1 MSIKSRLILSHS
13 IILIF
18 MLVMLVFAATRFN
31 YTANAVQQIVE
42 GDVLRA
48 ELANEVNIQAEGVAG
63 QLLLLFILQEQQQRT
78 EVYKRIDIKNKNI
91 DTALEQIANL
101 LTSEQD
107 NQALQRLITLR
118 KAYHDQFF
126 ATVDEI
132 EFGDPELARELMAG
146 KTLSALNALL
156 AEAAQFK
163 AEQQAS
169 MSQHQTSIIKETENA
184 LLIML
189 VLGCCAL
196 VIGLFMAFTII
207 TSISK
212 RLSQSVQ
219 TLTAIAGGDL
229 TVAIP
234 QAGKDELGVLL
245 FEMSHMQAQ
254 LQAMIGEIDHDAK
267 SVHGGANEVLNHA
280 KTMKQEASSQ
290 FQRSD
295 NINNSIV
302 SLANSIKHSA
312 GEAMQVEE
320 QAQKTQ
326 QLSEQGVAAIVQ
338 ASAAIKEIASTVCE
352 SASSV
357 ARLSESAM
365 QVTQSINQIR
375 EIADQT
381 NLLALNASIEAAR
394 AGESG
399 RGFAVVADEVRVLAS
414 RTAQVTLNIDDVI
427 TTITKQ
433 TQQVEAEINVSET
446 RINEGVLL
454 IEDIIQPLQQ
464 MQQEALQSCQRLQ
477 ALAELTNKQSLDSE
491 VVSVNAT
498 EIRCI
503 AEQNQL
509 ASDHLMGKS
518 DELLEAAR
526 RVDQALAIFQIN
538 SKQV

>member
-132 EFGDPELARELMAG
+132 EFGDPEQARELMAG
-146 KTLSALNALL
+146 KTLTALNALL

-163 AEQQAS
+163 AEQQTS

-189 VLGCCAL
+189 VIGCCAL

-234 QAGKDELGVLL
+234 QAGKDE
-245 FEMSHMQAQ
+245 
-254 LQAMIGEIDHDAK
+254 
-267 SVHGGANEVLNHA
+267 
-280 KTMKQEASSQ
+280 
-290 FQRSD
+290 
-295 NINNSIV
+295 
-302 SLANSIKHSA
+302 
-312 GEAMQVEE
+312 
-320 QAQKTQ
+320 
-326 QLSEQGVAAIVQ
+326 
-338 ASAAIKEIASTVCE
+338 
-352 SASSV
+352 
-357 ARLSESAM
+357 
-365 QVTQSINQIR
+365 
-375 EIADQT
+375 
-381 NLLALNASIEAAR
+381 
-394 AGESG
+394 
-399 RGFAVVADEVRVLAS
+399 
-414 RTAQVTLNIDDVI
+414 
-427 TTITKQ
+427 
-433 TQQVEAEINVSET
+433 
-446 RINEGVLL
+446 
-454 IEDIIQPLQQ
+454 
-464 MQQEALQSCQRLQ
+464 
-477 ALAELTNKQSLDSE
+477 
-491 VVSVNAT
+491 
-498 EIRCI
+498 
-503 AEQNQL
+503 
-509 ASDHLMGKS
+509 
-518 DELLEAAR
+518 
-526 RVDQALAIFQIN
+526 
-538 SKQV
+538 